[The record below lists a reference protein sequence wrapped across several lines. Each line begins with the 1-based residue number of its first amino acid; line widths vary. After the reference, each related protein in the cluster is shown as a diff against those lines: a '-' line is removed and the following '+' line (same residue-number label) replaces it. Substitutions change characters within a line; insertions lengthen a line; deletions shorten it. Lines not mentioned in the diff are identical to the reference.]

1 LSKYMDDFPALWQT
15 DKKGNRLSY
24 LDNSA
29 TTQKPVCVLQAIEN
43 YYRQLNANPHRGAYE
58 LSLLA
63 TNALDRAREKVRSFI
78 GAKNAEDIIFT
89 KNATEALNLIA
100 VSYGGTFL
108 NEGDQIVIAISEHH
122 SNLVPWQQIARQKKA
137 TLTYLYTDEKGV
149 LSPEEINSKI
159 TEGTKLV
166 AAAHVSNVTGQI
178 NPIELI
184 IERAHQVGAVAVI
197 DGTQSVPHIAVDVT
211 ALEADFYV
219 FSGHKMLAPMGIGIL
234 YGKSELLQRMPPFL
248 FGGDMIEYVEEQTST
263 FAPLPQKFEAGTP
276 NVEGAAG
283 LVAAIEYIEAA
294 GINNI
299 HRMELELTQYMLE
312 RLLAV
317 PYLKILGSDT
327 VENRI
332 GVVPFTMENVH
343 PHDIATILNSDNIA
357 IRSGHHCAQPFHR
370 FLGVPATC
378 RASVYLYNT
387 REDIDR
393 LADSLK
399 GVRRW
404 LGYGA

>member
-1 LSKYMDDFPALWQT
+1 MSKYMDDFPALWQT

-24 LDNSA
+24 LDNAA

-108 NEGDQIVIAISEHH
+108 NEGDQIVIVISEHH
-122 SNLVPWQQIARQKKA
+122 SNLVPWQQLARQKKA
-137 TLTYLYTDEKGV
+137 ALTYLYTDERGV
-149 LSPEEINSKI
+149 LSPEEINRKI
-159 TEGTKLV
+159 TRGTKLV
-166 AAAHVSNVTGQI
+166 AAAHVSNVTGQV

-197 DGTQSVPHIAVDVT
+197 DGTQSAPHIAVDVT

-234 YGKSELLQRMPPFL
+234 YGKPELLERMPPFL

-276 NVEGAAG
+276 NVEGAVG
-283 LVAAIEYIEAA
+283 LASAIEYIEAI
-294 GINNI
+294 GINTI

-312 RLLAV
+312 RLCAV
-317 PYLKILGSDT
+317 PYLKILGPDT